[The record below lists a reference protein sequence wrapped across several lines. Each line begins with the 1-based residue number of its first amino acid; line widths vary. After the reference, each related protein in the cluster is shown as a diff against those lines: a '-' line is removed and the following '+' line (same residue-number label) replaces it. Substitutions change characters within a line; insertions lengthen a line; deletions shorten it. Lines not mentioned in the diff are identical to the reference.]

1 MAERNIKSDWDLMQ
15 FWEMS
20 EMCLFYFVLI
30 LLLRCWLIGTVCFFE
45 PMEAD
50 FGATVRMCRAPQTS
64 IENRFY
70 INIMCCL
77 VSSER

>member
-15 FWEMS
+15 F
-20 EMCLFYFVLI
+20 LGDVGDVFVLFCFDFVAEM
-30 LLLRCWLIGTVCFFE
+30 LVDWDCLFFE